1 MSILYKSENEQTF
14 KVEIKQETIKDDV
27 ELLFWSD
34 CGKFGTDEILDA
46 YKLTPKRLL
55 QILQERNDIK
65 DAECDF

>member
-1 MSILYKSENEQTF
+1 MSLLYKKEKDQIY
-14 KVEIKQETIKDDV
+14 KVEIKQETSKDAV

-34 CGKFGTDEILDA
+34 FGKFGTDEILDG

-55 QILQERNDIK
+55 QILQEREDIK